1 MPAQVAALDLN
12 EAADAQLARFARNG
26 SADAFRAIMQRHNR
40 RLFRTVRSV
49 LKDEAEAEDALQEAY
64 LQAFANLAAY
74 RGEAELSTWLVR
86 IALNVAFA
94 RLRSRRRATR
104 LDAAVEAGMGL
115 VIGFPFHRIA
125 AADPESIAG
134 RMEVRRLIEGAI
146 DDLPEA
152 FRLVFVLRCVEQ
164 LSVEE
169 TAAALEIPEETVKTR
184 LHRAKQKL
192 RSALSRQLAGALEG
206 AFPFGGARCERICS
220 AVLRKLDLNDREPPK
235 GA

>member
-12 EAADAQLARFARNG
+12 EAADAQLARFARDG
-26 SADAFRAIMQRHNR
+26 SADAFRAIMQRHNQ

-104 LDAAVEAGMGL
+104 LDTAVEAGMGL
-115 VIGFPFHRIA
+115 VIGFPFYRTA
-125 AADPESIAG
+125 FADPESIAG
-134 RMEVRRLIEGAI
+134 RMEVRRLIEAAI
-146 DDLPEA
+146 DGLPEP

-164 LSVEE
+164 LSVQE

-192 RSALSRQLAGALEG
+192 RSALSRQLTGALEG
-206 AFPFGGARCERICS
+206 AFPFGCARCARICS